1 MSHRQRKAVFALTAA
16 LVAILWST
24 VVAFAQSGVWM
35 VISSP
40 NTGSTKYNDLLAI
53 APVSAN
59 DIWSVG
65 YHNTDSAGPLD
76 CKTRTLAEHWN
87 GSKWSIVSTP
97 NAATG
102 FGDYDPLEGVATVST
117 SDVWAVGYSGNCNS
131 IAEKTLIEHWNGSSW
146 SIVPSPN
153 PYTSQELHGIT
164 AVSANDIWAVGE
176 YYSQSKNGGMYGPL
190 IEHWNGTM
198 WSKVAAPV
206 NGGLLYG
213 VTALADNN
221 VWAVGEIITS
231 GGSYILHWNGTKWS
245 IVTSPQPPNGN
256 TYFLNS
262 VTAVSAS
269 NIWAVGTDF
278 YNNGE
283 GIANKAM
290 IEHWDGSSW
299 TLVSG
304 VGADF
309 LNGVTAL
316 SATNVW
322 AVGGDGY
329 GLSFVEKWNGT
340 QWVRMSSPNPGNGD
354 AFDAVAAIPTSG
366 DVWAVGEYYEATS
379 PYTSQTLV
387 EQCMAC

>member
-1 MSHRQRKAVFALTAA
+1 MAYRQRKAVFALTAA

-24 VVAFAQSGVWM
+24 ALAFAQGGVWT

-40 NTGSTKYNDLLAI
+40 NTGSTKYNDLLAV
-53 APVSAN
+53 APVSTN

-65 YHNTDSAGPLD
+65 YHNTDNAGPED

-87 GSKWSIVSTP
+87 GSSWSIVSTP
-97 NAATG
+97 NVAKG
-102 FGDYDPLEGVATVST
+102 IGDYDPLEGVAAVST
-117 SDVWAVGYSGNCNS
+117 NNVWAVGYSGNCNS
-131 IAEKTLIEHWNGSSW
+131 LAEKTLIEHWNGAKW

-164 AVSANDIWAVGE
+164 AVSANDIWAVGN
-176 YYSQSKNGGMYGPL
+176 YDGVQYGPL
-190 IEHWNGTM
+190 IEHWNGAV
-198 WSKVAAPV
+198 WSKVATPA
-206 NGGLLYG
+206 NGGFLYG
-213 VTALADNN
+213 VTALASNN
-221 VWAVGEIITS
+221 VWAVGEMVAV
-231 GGSYILHWNGTKWS
+231 GGRQILHWDGTRWS

-256 TYFLNS
+256 TYFLTS
-262 VTAVSAS
+262 VAAVSAS

-278 YNNGE
+278 YNSGE

-304 VGADF
+304 VGADN

-316 SATNVW
+316 SATNVL
-322 AVGGDGY
+322 AVGELA

-340 QWVRMSSPNPGNGD
+340 QWVRMSSPNLGNGD
-354 AFDAVAAIPTSG
+354 ALQAVAAIPTSG
-366 DVWAVGEYYEATS
+366 DVWAVGESYEAIS

-387 EQCMAC
+387 EQCIAC